1 MSGLTL
7 HAVAQVF
14 SERLLGSLAGG
25 VILALVSWM
34 VLKAIGRQSS
44 RTRFAVWFATLAGV
58 ALLPVIG
65 RLELRGAIAGGSAPL
80 LRLPETWA
88 VYLFAAWALIAVFGL
103 VRLGAGLLQV
113 RRLRRSSAPVEAASL
128 DDRLRN
134 TLEDFARFRAV
145 TLCVSHEVRVPTA
158 IGFRKAMVV
167 LPEWC
172 LRDLGAEELHA
183 VVLHELQHLRRRD
196 DWTNLFQ
203 QVVGALFFFHPAV
216 WWLESRLSLERE
228 MACDDAVIAQTA
240 NPRAYARCLVSLAEK
255 SYLRRSVALAQ
266 AAVSRMKDMT
276 ARVTQI
282 LAPDR
287 PAHTATLRPAVF
299 LVAIVSTLGGA
310 TVAVA
315 PRLVGFQE
323 ALPIGPLVA
332 QEMSVPVVPAML
344 GSSRSLPVQVIEAG
358 LKTPMPPAR
367 CLRKTPLARAVH
379 KPGTANPAVSS
390 ANARPVLAVLRAE
403 PQLREQ
409 GQPQAQAQPRAE
421 LVLFVMHSQQT
432 DASGE
437 VWNVNV
443 VRWVLYHPP
452 AAHSAAQAHPTKT

>member
-1 MSGLTL
+1 MNGLTL
-7 HAVAQVF
+7 HFVAQVF

-25 VILALVSWM
+25 TILALVAWT
-34 VLKAIGRQSS
+34 VLRVIGRQSS

-65 RLELRGAIAGGSAPL
+65 RLEFRGAIGSGAAPL
-80 LRLPETWA
+80 LRLPEAWA
-88 VYLFAAWALIAVFGL
+88 VYLFAAWALIASFGL
-103 VRLGAGLLQV
+103 VRLAAGLLQV
-113 RRLRRSSAPVEAASL
+113 RKLRRGSRPVDAASL
-128 DDRLRN
+128 DERLRN
-134 TLEDFARFRAV
+134 TLKDFRRFRPV
-145 TLCVSHEVRVPTA
+145 TLCVSREVRVPTA
-158 IGFRKAMVV
+158 IGFRKALVV

-172 LRDLGAEELHA
+172 LQDLGSEELHA

-203 QVVGALFFFHPAV
+203 QVVRALFFFHPAV

-228 MACDDAVIAQTA
+228 MACDDAVIAETA

-266 AAVSRMKDMT
+266 AAVSRMKEMT

-287 PAHTATLRPAVF
+287 PVHAATWGPAVF

-315 PRLVGFQE
+315 PQLVGFESQF
-323 ALPIGPLVA
+323 PIGPLVA
-332 QEMSVPVVPAML
+332 QQTSAPVVPAAMDD
-344 GSSRSLPVQVIEAG
+344 SRTFPVRVIEAG
-358 LKTPMPPAR
+358 LKTPVGPAHCR
-367 CLRKTPLARAVH
+367 RKAASPRTAHPTETAV
-379 KPGTANPAVSS
+379 AAVGS
-390 ANARPVLAVLRAE
+390 AGGRPVLAAWQTQAPL
-403 PQLREQ
+403 Q
-409 GQPQAQAQPRAE
+409 GQAQPQAQAQPQTE
-421 LVLFVMHSQQT
+421 LVLFVVHSQQT

-443 VRWVLYHPP
+443 VRWVLYHP
-452 AAHSAAQAHPTKT
+452 AAHSAAQARPTKI